1 MCSRDSTLQIRGF
14 MPMTND
20 PKQNKTNV
28 KLSLS
33 KEQLDYLELILHN
46 HEYEEKDR
54 YLIDQLEYKFYE
66 VKEIYYKNQLLRLDN
81 S

>member
-1 MCSRDSTLQIRGF
+1 
-14 MPMTND
+14 MTND
-20 PKQNKTNV
+20 PGKNKTDV
-28 KLSLS
+28 KLSLN

-46 HEYEEKDR
+46 HEYEETDR

-66 VKEIYYKNQLLRLDN
+66 IKEIYYKNQLLRLDN

>member
-1 MCSRDSTLQIRGF
+1 
-14 MPMTND
+14 MTNN
-20 PKQNKTNV
+20 PKQNKLDIE
-28 KLSLS
+28 LSLN

-54 YLIDQLEYKFYE
+54 SLIDQLEYKFYK
-66 VKEIYYKNQLLRLDN
+66 VKETYYKNQLLRLDN

>member
-1 MCSRDSTLQIRGF
+1 
-14 MPMTND
+14 MTND
-20 PKQNKTNV
+20 PGQNKTDV
-28 KLSLS
+28 KLSLN

-46 HEYEEKDR
+46 HEYEETDR

-66 VKEIYYKNQLLRLDN
+66 IKEIYYKNQLLRLDN

>member
-1 MCSRDSTLQIRGF
+1 M
-14 MPMTND
+14 MTNN
-20 PKQNKTNV
+20 PKQNKLDIE
-28 KLSLS
+28 LSLN

-54 YLIDQLEYKFYE
+54 SLIDQLEYKFYK
-66 VKEIYYKNQLLRLDN
+66 VKETYYKNQLLRLDN

>member
-1 MCSRDSTLQIRGF
+1 M
-14 MPMTND
+14 NNN
-20 PKQNKTNV
+20 PKQNKIDIE
-28 KLSLS
+28 LSLN

-54 YLIDQLEYKFYE
+54 SLIDQLEYKFYE
-66 VKEIYYKNQLLRLDN
+66 VKETYYKNQLLRLDN

>member
-1 MCSRDSTLQIRGF
+1 M
-14 MPMTND
+14 MNNN
-20 PKQNKTNV
+20 PKQNKIDIE
-28 KLSLS
+28 LSLN

-54 YLIDQLEYKFYE
+54 SLIDQLEYKFYE
-66 VKEIYYKNQLLRLDN
+66 VKETYYKNQLLRLDN

>member
-1 MCSRDSTLQIRGF
+1 

-20 PKQNKTNV
+20 PGQNKTDV
-28 KLSLS
+28 KLSLN

-46 HEYEEKDR
+46 HEYEETDR

-66 VKEIYYKNQLLRLDN
+66 IKEIYYKNQLLRLDN